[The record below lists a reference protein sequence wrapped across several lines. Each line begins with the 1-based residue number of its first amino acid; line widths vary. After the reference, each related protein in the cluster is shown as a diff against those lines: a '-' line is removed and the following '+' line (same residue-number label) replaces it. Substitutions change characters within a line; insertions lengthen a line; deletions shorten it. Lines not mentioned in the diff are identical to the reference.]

1 MQVQTPEFNH
11 GPCSGIR
18 VLEFSSMVAG
28 PLAGQNLGDLGADV
42 IKIEGLVG
50 DTARMMG
57 PPFRAG
63 LSGFFT
69 QMNRNKRSIVID
81 LKSEQGK
88 QIVRELV
95 KQSDVVIE
103 NFRAGVMDGLGL
115 GYDDLKLINPKL
127 IFVAISGFGPT
138 GPYSELPVYDLVIQG
153 MSGMMPIQGTV
164 EQPKMFQTVMADKN
178 AAITAAS
185 CTLAALLARER
196 FGVGQRVD
204 VPMLDA
210 FAQLTMPDVVCTE
223 AFQPPEKF
231 ERNYP
236 DLFRTWKTRD
246 GWIVG
251 VAIEDH
257 QFAGIC
263 KALECE
269 QLVDEP
275 QFKTI
280 IDRFVNFAAM
290 VEALEQ
296 HMVNWNSAD
305 IVRRAREFGAPFAP
319 VYTMNEFLEDPQVK
333 HNRTVF
339 TAEDANGGDTLYV
352 RHPGHYSETP
362 ATLRRHAPRFGEH
375 TNEILLSAGFN
386 SEQIETMRQNKVVA

>member
-1 MQVQTPEFNH
+1 MQVQTPDFNR

-69 QMNRNKRSIVID
+69 QMNRNKRSIVVD
-81 LKSEQGK
+81 LKSDEGK
-88 QIVRELV
+88 QIVRTLA
-95 KQSDVVIE
+95 QSADVVIE
-103 NFRAGVMDGLGL
+103 NFRSGVMDSLGL
-115 GYDDLKLINPKL
+115 GYDDLKAINPKL

-153 MSGMMPIQGTV
+153 MSGMMPIQGSI

-210 FAQLTMPDVVCTE
+210 YAQLTMPDVVCTE
-223 AFQPPEKF
+223 TFQPPEKF

-236 DLFRTWKTRD
+236 DLFRTWKTKD
-246 GWIVG
+246 GWVVG
-251 VAIEDH
+251 VAIEDR

-269 QLVDEP
+269 HLIDEA

-280 IDRFVNFAAM
+280 VDRFVNFTAM
-290 VEALEQ
+290 TDALDKY
-296 HMVNWNSAD
+296 MLNWNSAD
-305 IVRRAREFGAPFAP
+305 VVTRARANGAPFAP

-339 TAEDANGGDTLYV
+339 TANDTNGGETLYV

-362 ATLRRHAPRFGEH
+362 ATMRRHAPRFGEH
-375 TNEILLSAGFN
+375 TNEILAEAGF
-386 SEQIETMRQNKVVA
+386 SADRIEALRSSKVVA

>member
-1 MQVQTPEFNH
+1 MQVQTPDFNR

-42 IKIEGLVG
+42 VKIEGLVG

-69 QMNRNKRSIVID
+69 QMNRNKRSIVVD

-88 QIVRELV
+88 DIVRQLA
-95 KQSDVVIE
+95 KTADVVIE

-115 GYDDLKLINPKL
+115 GYDDLKAINPKL
-127 IFVAISGFGPT
+127 IFVAISGFGPD

-153 MSGMMPIQGTV
+153 MSGMMPIQGTQA
-164 EQPKMFQTVMADKN
+164 EPKMFQTVMADKN

-210 FAQLTMPDVVCTE
+210 YAQLTMPDVVCTE
-223 AFQPPEKF
+223 SFQPPEKF

-246 GWIVG
+246 GWVVG
-251 VAIEDH
+251 VAIEDR
-257 QFAGIC
+257 QFVGIC
-263 KALECE
+263 KALDCE
-269 QLVDEP
+269 HLIDEP

-280 IDRFVNFAAM
+280 VDRFVNFTAMTDALDKFMLNWDAAD
-290 VEALEQ
+290 V
-296 HMVNWNSAD
+296 
-305 IVRRAREFGAPFAP
+305 VRRARENGAPFAP

-339 TAEDANGGDTLYV
+339 TANDSNGGETLYV

-375 TNEILLSAGFN
+375 TNEILAAAGF
-386 SEQIETMRQNKVVA
+386 SDEQIDLLRGSKIVA

>member
-1 MQVQTPEFNH
+1 MQVQTPDFNR

-88 QIVRELV
+88 QIVRELA
-95 KQSDVVIE
+95 KEADVVIE

-115 GYDDLKLINPKL
+115 GYDDLKQINPKL

-138 GPYSELPVYDLVIQG
+138 GPYAELPVYDLVIQG

-164 EQPKMFQTVMADKN
+164 AQPRMFQTVMADKN

-210 FAQLTMPDVVCTE
+210 YAQLTMPDVVCTE
-223 AFQPPEKF
+223 SFQPPEKF

-236 DLFRTWKTRD
+236 DLFRTWKTKD
-246 GWIVG
+246 GWVVG
-251 VAIEDH
+251 VAIEDR
-257 QFAGIC
+257 QFVGIC
-263 KALECE
+263 KALECDE
-269 QLVDEP
+269 LVDEP

-280 IDRFVNFAAM
+280 IDRFVNFSAM
-290 VEALEQ
+290 VEALEK
-296 HMVNWNSAD
+296 HMGRWNSAD
-305 IVRRAREFGAPFAP
+305 VVARAREFGAPFAP
-319 VYTMNEFLEDPQVK
+319 VYTVNEFLEDPQVK

-339 TAEDANGGDTLYV
+339 TAEDASGGDTLYV

-362 ATLRRHAPRFGEH
+362 ATLRRHPPRFGEH

-386 SEQIETMRQNKVVA
+386 SEQIDALRHNKVVA